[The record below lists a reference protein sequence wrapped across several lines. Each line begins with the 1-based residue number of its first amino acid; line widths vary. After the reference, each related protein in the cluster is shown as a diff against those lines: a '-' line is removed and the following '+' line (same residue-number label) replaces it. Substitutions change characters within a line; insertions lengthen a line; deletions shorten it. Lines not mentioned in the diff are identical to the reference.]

1 MNRNSARRALMPEP
15 LLTPIVPRNSALA
28 APVSDAC
35 SSLERRRAPQSEL
48 GTSLR
53 SQFACNLRL
62 LRMERGW
69 TQADL
74 ARLSG
79 LGRSFISQIERGH
92 FSVTLETIGA
102 LCTALGIAPAA
113 LIQPVDQRASRAIM
127 RR

>member
-1 MNRNSARRALMPEP
+1 MNRNSARRALTPEP
-15 LLTPIVPRNSALA
+15 PLTPILPHSSTARPEAS
-28 APVSDAC
+28 
-35 SSLERRRAPQSEL
+35 SSLDRRRAPQSEL

-53 SQFACNLRL
+53 SQFARNLRL

-102 LCTALGIAPAA
+102 LCTALGIGPAA
-113 LIQPVDQRASRAIM
+113 LIQSVDQRASRAIV

>member
-1 MNRNSARRALMPEP
+1 MNRNSARRSMKREP
-15 LLTPIVPRNSALA
+15 LPTCAIAHNA
-28 APVSDAC
+28 AAATRLSEA

-53 SQFACNLRL
+53 LQFACNLRL

-69 TQADL
+69 TQSDL
-74 ARLSG
+74 ASLSG

-113 LIQPVDQRASRAIM
+113 LIQSVDHRASRAIM